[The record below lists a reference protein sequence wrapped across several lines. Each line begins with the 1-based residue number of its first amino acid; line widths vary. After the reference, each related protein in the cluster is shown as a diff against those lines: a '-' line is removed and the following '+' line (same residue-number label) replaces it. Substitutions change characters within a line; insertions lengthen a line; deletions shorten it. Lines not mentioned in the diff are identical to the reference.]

1 MAGISSVSYSIIV
14 NGEASGFIKP
24 SRGIRQ
30 GDPLSPYLFL
40 HCSEVFSA
48 LIRNL
53 VQTNRLHGVSISRG
67 TPMITYLLLMTVCY
81 FARHPL
87 KSVNPSKK
95 SLACISCLRDRR
107 LIVIRLLS
115 FLARTLLWT

>member
-1 MAGISSVSYSIIV
+1 MLKMGFHPWWVNLIMAEISLVSYSIIV
-14 NGEASGFIKP
+14 NGEAFGFIKP

-40 HCSEVFSA
+40 HCSEVFST

-67 TPMITYLLLMTVCY
+67 APMITQLLL
-81 FARHPL
+81 ADD
-87 KSVNPSKK
+87 
-95 SLACISCLRDRR
+95 SLLFCKASIEECQSIKE
-107 LIVIRLLS
+107 ILS
-115 FLARTLLWT
+115 L